1 MGSRLPGAL
10 FAASDRSV
18 GRTLAASL
26 VAARLGGQAKVVL
39 ADWGFG
45 QSPLLRYFDAERLAV
60 ARDGLAGEGLSV
72 APGLRLFSSA
82 FCADPGEAAG
92 RLNALLADADLL
104 VCSAHTMPQGLDCDF
119 RLGFVVFDYQG
130 ESPFR
135 AAAMVGGVRAVCGK
149 ALAMPSWVDAGF
161 LGLSAQRKRA
171 GEAFAKVE
179 DAGTITGG
187 MARLELPRIVGRA
200 SLCDLV
206 SMHTTDAA
214 LLSFLE
220 TAAGLVRGEC
230 LPEGHAPSSFWEMAA
245 QGGEADGGSVAG
257 LLDLLGLET
266 GSVPAGAEA
275 DGEEADT
282 GEESAPVAEA
292 EDIPEDAA
300 EEERSVA
307 TDTGGD
313 TEPEDAEG
321 GDTAEEGDAVP
332 GEEEA
337 AVPDGRDLMA
347 RLEAWAEYDINEIYP
362 TFRERIV
369 GLGLTPL
376 DEERQTVT
384 AYAAFNRAYA
394 AWGGT
399 RKKDGWLPALIHCL
413 GMVDR
418 AARDRNQVELPVR
431 QRVEDMFDQTDNPL
445 ARSPEM
451 AAVRMVNLAGIVVG
465 ATQPGREDWLGY
477 AEAAA
482 AKVVGLSPPGGPG
495 DWSKVADLRRMVM
508 ALALRLPRF
517 ADAKAGERSALE
529 RERDRLPDGL
539 RALVADDEIGER
551 VRGIRAAMEGLI

>member
-1 MGSRLPGAL
+1 MGSRVPGAL
-10 FAASDRSV
+10 FTASDRSV
-18 GRTLAASL
+18 GRTLAAAL

-60 ARDGLAGEGLSV
+60 ARDGLAGEGLLV

-82 FCADPGEAAG
+82 FCADLGEAAG
-92 RLNALLADADLL
+92 RLNALLADADML
-104 VCSAHTMPQGLDCDF
+104 VCSAHTMPKGLDCDF
-119 RLGFVVFDYQG
+119 RLGFVVFDYEG

-135 AAAMVGGVRAVCGK
+135 AAAMAGGVRAVCGK

-161 LGLSAQRKRA
+161 LGLPAQRKRA

-179 DAGTITGG
+179 DAGMVTGE
-187 MARLELPRIVGRA
+187 MVRLELPHIVGRA
-200 SLCDLV
+200 SLCNLV
-206 SMHTTDAA
+206 SMHTADAA

-230 LPEGHAPSSFWEMAA
+230 LPEGHAPSSFWEMEA
-245 QGGEADGGSVAG
+245 QGGETDSESVAG
-257 LLDLLGLET
+257 LLELLGLEDEP
-266 GSVPAGAEA
+266 GIGPVDAEA
-275 DGEEADT
+275 DGETDT
-282 GEESAPVAEA
+282 GEKSGPIADG

-300 EEERSVA
+300 AEESVA
-307 TDTGGD
+307 ADTGGD
-313 TEPEDAEG
+313 AEPAGAAEDDVAA
-321 GDTAEEGDAVP
+321 DGDAAP
-332 GEEEA
+332 GEEA
-337 AVPDGRDLMA
+337 AVPDGLDLMA

-362 TFRERIV
+362 TFRERIA

-394 AWGGT
+394 TWGGA

-418 AARDRNQVELPVR
+418 AQRDRDPVELPMR
-431 QRVEDMFDQTDNPL
+431 QRVEDMFGQADSPL
-445 ARSPEM
+445 AGSPEM

-465 ATQPGREDWLGY
+465 ATQPGREGWLEY

-482 AKVVGLSPPGGPG
+482 AKAVGLSPPDDPG

-517 ADAKAGERSALE
+517 ADAKARERPALE

-539 RALVADDEIGER
+539 RALVADDEIGEK
-551 VRGIRAAMEGLI
+551 VRGIRAAMEGLL